1 MFQSISNCSDVLSK
15 KEGLLK
21 GALEGT
27 LISALDSH
35 IMSTLSLFLEGEL
48 LGAAVCFLFYL
59 VLEFIYN
66 QYNFKLNENG
76 P

>member
-1 MFQSISNCSDVLSK
+1 VN
-15 KEGLLK
+15 
-21 GALEGT
+21 
-27 LISALDSH
+27 LISALDSNV
-35 IMSTLSLFLEGEL
+35 MSTLSLFLEGAL

-66 QYNFKLNENG
+66 QYNFKLKENG